1 MANLLWIVLELLL
14 GFTQPKAKESTSNPL
29 LGVIVVSVLLLVV
42 ILIYRYNPESASKG
56 WPGNAN
62 IY

>member
-1 MANLLWIVLELLL
+1 MANLLWIVLELFL

-42 ILIYRYNPESASKG
+42 VLISRHHPESTSKE
-56 WPGNAN
+56 WYGNAN
-62 IY
+62 LY